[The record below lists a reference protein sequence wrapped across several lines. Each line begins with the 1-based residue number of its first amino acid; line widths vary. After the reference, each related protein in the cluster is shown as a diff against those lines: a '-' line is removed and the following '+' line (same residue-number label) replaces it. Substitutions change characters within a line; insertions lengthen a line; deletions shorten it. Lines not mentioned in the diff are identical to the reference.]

1 MLFPKLQIVAK
12 IELVTVQIFQS
23 PSPCSFQK
31 VYLYY
36 FELIHKR
43 ICLPKFHLLKWV
55 TESQNTQFKLQTVFK
70 KTNPLPFP
78 SLSPSV
84 LLLDMTNVVSSLCR
98 FAS

>member
-1 MLFPKLQIVAK
+1 MLFPKLQTVAK
-12 IELVTVQIFQS
+12 IELQFRYFNLHPHV
-23 PSPCSFQK
+23 PSKRYISTTLSSFTK
-31 VYLYY
+31 
-36 FELIHKR
+36 E
-43 ICLPKFHLLKWV
+43 CLPKFHLLKWV